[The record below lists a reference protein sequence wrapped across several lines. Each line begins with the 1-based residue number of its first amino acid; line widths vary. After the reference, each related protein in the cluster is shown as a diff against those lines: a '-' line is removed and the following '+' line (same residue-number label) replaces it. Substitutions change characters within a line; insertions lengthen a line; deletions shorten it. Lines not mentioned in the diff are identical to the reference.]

1 MAVLVR
7 NDGDDVQEVQ
17 PRRGGRFTDKE
28 LRRLT
33 GGTRFQIVR
42 GGRRA
47 EVEVIGWK
55 LHPVLLEN
63 VPVDVVLCRE
73 AELPAQTKRWW
84 WPLTLAAHPVL
95 DVGSEL
101 PTLASSLL

>member
-1 MAVLVR
+1 MH
-7 NDGDDVQEVQ
+7 EVQ

-33 GGTRFQIVR
+33 GGTRFQILR

-55 LHPVLLEN
+55 LDRVRGEN

-84 WPLTLAAHPVL
+84 WPFTVVAQPVL
-95 DVGSEL
+95 DVAPEL
-101 PTLASSLL
+101 PTLAFSLL

>member
-1 MAVLVR
+1 MAVVLR
-7 NDGDDVQEVQ
+7 NDGDDVQDVR

-33 GGTRFQIVR
+33 GGTRLQILR
-42 GGRRA
+42 GGWRA

-55 LHPVLLEN
+55 LDPTLVEN

-73 AELPAQTKRWW
+73 AELPAPTRRWW
-84 WPLTLAAHPVL
+84 WPLAVAAHPVL
-95 DVGSEL
+95 DVAPEL
-101 PTLASSLL
+101 PTLAFSLL